1 MHAISNYRGGNRPN
15 THTNKQTTD
24 RTDYNTLR
32 RSSLARSVI
41 TTDVLRAHLWQVY
54 WVYSSIVNWL
64 HQQVRYLYAVASE
77 TICKW
82 GGQNAG
88 AKRRPKNFWCAPSL
102 FYCAPHMRGG
112 TTFVC
117 YRLRDNWSGEVG
129 RGAIK
134 VMRPSTYSYSS
145 YFSRSLDVIGTNAYP
160 SAKFDLL
167 LPWTQTLS
175 PIPAGTTSV

>member
-1 MHAISNYRGGNRPN
+1 MAVVRRSQKKLPRRRPPSRGRRTAKIQSPGDGHYLHLYITNPVWWGLGLMHAISNYRGGNRPN

-82 GGQNAG
+82 GGRMPARSAG
-88 AKRRPKNFWCAPSL
+88 RKIFDVPPHFSIVPPTWGGAQRL
-102 FYCAPHMRGG
+102 FV
-112 TTFVC
+112 TDWETIEVVK
-117 YRLRDNWSGEVG
+117 SGEG
-129 RGAIK
+129 
-134 VMRPSTYSYSS
+134 
-145 YFSRSLDVIGTNAYP
+145 
-160 SAKFDLL
+160 
-167 LPWTQTLS
+167 Q
-175 PIPAGTTSV
+175 